1 LERRLKKA
9 RLAAWVGIGGNFALA
24 VIKGIAGWASG
35 SQALIADAANSAGYA
50 AGSAA
55 ELAGLKSARRFSEA
69 DRASGRTLLVPAII
83 VSLLLMLAGLEISIR
98 SVKSIVFEPQEAPG
112 VAAITVLL
120 IAIFAKEGLYSYSRR
135 QGKTTAGHL
144 LAISAKEHRHGLL
157 VSLIALAGIAGALL
171 GDLLALPVLYALDPL
186 AGLAVSAAI
195 VWRGF
200 KLAVNTATRT
210 EHAALRKEETAE
222 LLETIQHVR
231 GVVAVDELHA
241 REIGHY
247 VVVDAKISVNPKI
260 TVWEGHEI
268 GKAVK
273 LRLMK
278 TFSHVS
284 DVLVHVHPYDPG
296 YPYKAVDSEQND
308 WPSLLH

>member
-1 LERRLKKA
+1 MERRLKKA
-9 RLAAWVGIGGNFALA
+9 RLAAWIGIGGNFALA
-24 VIKGIAGWASG
+24 AIKGIAGWAAG
-35 SQALIADAANSAGYA
+35 SLALIADAANSAGYA

-55 ELAGLKSARRFSEA
+55 ELAGLKSARRFPEA
-69 DRASGRTLLVPAII
+69 DRASGRTLPVPAII
-83 VSLLLMLAGLEISIR
+83 VSLLLMLAGLEIGIQGI
-98 SVKSIVFEPQEAPG
+98 KSIASGPQEAPG
-112 VAAITVLL
+112 AIATTVLL
-120 IAIFAKEGLYSYSRR
+120 IAIIAKEGLYRYSRR
-135 QGKTTAGHL
+135 QGKTAASHL
-144 LAISAKEHRHGLL
+144 LAVSAKEHRHGLL

-171 GDLLALPVLYALDPL
+171 GDRFAMPALYALDPL
-186 AGLAVSAAI
+186 AGLAVSASM

-200 KLAVNTATRT
+200 KMAVNTAART

-284 DVLVHVHPYDPG
+284 DVLVHVYPYDPG